1 MDFSEPG
8 LFPTQSKNHRKWV
21 LSKDMEPAV
30 FPRWLK
36 EQTQEKNDTQIRS
49 DSNETHTFPKSMAA
63 LSAFPIYSGVSS
75 CKEPVY
81 ERGLMLG
88 RTAAFSPQGPTSI
101 LPGWMTSLICCIA
114 TSSVSCLFF
123 LSTSSVKRLQWDV
136 IRLGKG
142 GLRCHFREY
151 LLSCLYLQ
159 LLPRL

>member
-1 MDFSEPG
+1 
-8 LFPTQSKNHRKWV
+8 
-21 LSKDMEPAV
+21 MEPAV

-49 DSNETHTFPKSMAA
+49 DSNETHTFPKSKAA

-159 LLPRL
+159 S